1 MIYTFKSNGIRA
13 AVDSRDGSVR
23 LLDNLTYLLLST
35 MQENPAPEMPTSLR
49 YAFAKYD
56 GAALQEAYKTAY
68 SLFTQEKIFTQ
79 EKERVFCDSASSVTV
94 TVYEDGMIQKRPTAT
109 ADVVCTEIKGIPS
122 ENEIDDLKRALV
134 AAEGTASN
142 RILKAPLS
150 AIDQFRDNG
159 RRLFAVVSATET
171 AGVDLSAYDGV
182 ELRFSSSDNLTECVL
197 NLFDKGISTISAYPF
212 KDYPEAAAQYEKLA
226 RDILRYR
233 KKGGKG
239 VFAPFTFDFYHT
251 CRKGRHLQFDITGK
265 PVSNE
270 EKFTGL
276 FTEYYVKTGALA
288 HLTDA
293 VNSVDVINKCVE
305 CAICLSAEE
314 SS

>member
-23 LLDNLTYLLLST
+23 LLDNLTYHLLST
-35 MQENPAPEMPTSLR
+35 MQEKPAPEMPTSLR

-56 GAALQEAYKTAY
+56 SADLQKAYKTAY
-68 SLFTQEKIFTQ
+68 ALLTQ
-79 EKERVFCDSASSVTV
+79 EKECVSFDSTSSVTV
-94 TVYEDGMIQKRPTAT
+94 TVYEDGVIQKQPPSVS
-109 ADVVCTEIKGIPS
+109 DVVCMEIKGIPS
-122 ENEIDDLKRALV
+122 DAEIDDLKRALAV
-134 AAEGTASN
+134 AEGTASN

-150 AIDQFRDNG
+150 AIDNFRGAD
-159 RRLFAVVSATET
+159 RRLFAVIPATE
-171 AGVDLSAYDGV
+171 AGEGDLSAYDGV

-212 KDYPEAAAQYEKLA
+212 KDFLEAAAQYEKLA
-226 RDILRYR
+226 REIVRYR

-239 VFAPFTFDFYHT
+239 VFAPFTFDFYRT
-251 CRKGRHLQFDITGK
+251 GRKGRHLQFDITGK
-265 PVSNE
+265 LVSNE

-276 FTEYYVKTGALA
+276 FTEYYAKTGTLA

-293 VNSVDVINKCVE
+293 VDSVDIINKCVE